1 MAGVPDTLAPLTIAS
16 RFRGPTSSGNGGWTA
31 GALAAYLA
39 PGPVRVMLRVP
50 PPLDTALRVEIDEDA
65 DGVATARAF
74 QPSGPDEETLVAE
87 AAPAAAVEAVSPV
100 DLTTARA
107 AEASYAGHAAHP
119 FPSCFACG
127 TGRERGD
134 GLRIF
139 PGRVADDDQ
148 DRARVAATWTP
159 DPSLG
164 GDAATLAVT
173 WAALDCAGGWAGDLE
188 ERLMVLGSMTAQ
200 VRDLPRVG
208 EEHVVV
214 GGARGTSGRRTFTAA
229 SLWTA
234 GGRLLGSAAHV
245 WFAVDPADF
254 A

>member
-1 MAGVPDTLAPLTIAS
+1 MADTLAPLTIPP

-31 GALAAYLA
+31 GALASYLA

-50 PPLDTALRVEIDEDA
+50 PPLDVPLTVETVTDERGHDGARALRDDV
-65 DGVATARAF
+65 
-74 QPSGPDEETLVAE
+74 LVAE
-87 AAPAAAVEAVSPV
+87 AAPAEADVPRVEAVGA
-100 DLTTARA
+100 DTARA
-107 AEASYAGHAAHP
+107 AGASYAGHRFHP

-127 TGRERGD
+127 TDRGEGD

-139 PGRVADDDQ
+139 PGRVADDAE
-148 DRARVAATWTP
+148 DRVRVAATWTP

-164 GDAATLAVT
+164 GDAASLAVT
-173 WAALDCAGGWAGDLE
+173 WAALDCIGGWAGDLE

-214 GGARGTSGRRTFTAA
+214 GGARGSSGRRTFTAA
-229 SLWTA
+229 SLYA
-234 GGRLLGSAAHV
+234 ADGRLLGSAEHV
-245 WFAVDPADF
+245 WFAVSPEDF
-254 A
+254 S